1 MKAPTTEAP
10 AGAVPGLPPDLA
22 TLLPPA
28 LHPQCDAV
36 DPVRGTRLFATGA
49 RPAHLFFMERG
60 EAVLERPGLHG
71 ELVVLQRTRRG
82 FIGEA
87 SLQFERYHCDAR
99 VLTDAHLIRVPVAAL
114 RAALASDPAFASR
127 WIGMLNREVRRL
139 RLQCERLALHR
150 VQDRVLHLLAT
161 EGEAGRYPVPG
172 GLKSLAAELGV
183 THEALYRALAALEQ
197 AGRLARE
204 DGVLRLLPV
213 A

>member
-1 MKAPTTEAP
+1 MQAPTTETP
-10 AGAVPGLPPDLA
+10 AGPAPGLPPDLA
-22 TLLPPA
+22 ALLPPT
-28 LHPQCDAV
+28 LHPLCDAF

-49 RPAHLFFMERG
+49 RPAYLFFMERG

-99 VLTDAHLIRVPVAAL
+99 VLTDAHLIRVPVAAV

-204 DGVLRLLPV
+204 DGVLRLLAV
-213 A
+213 C

>member
-1 MKAPTTEAP
+1 MKSPYSVTGRSASA
-10 AGAVPGLPPDLA
+10 LPPDLA
-22 TLLPPA
+22 ALLPST
-28 LHPQCDAV
+28 LHPLCDAF
-36 DPVRGTRLFATGA
+36 DTARGTRLFATGA
-49 RPAHLFFMERG
+49 RPAHLFFIERG

-87 SLQFERYHCDAR
+87 SLQFERYHCDSR
-99 VLTDAHLIRVPVAAL
+99 VLTDAHITRVPVASV
-114 RAALASDPAFASR
+114 RAALASDPTFASR

-150 VQDRVLHLLAT
+150 VQDRILHLLAT

-183 THEALYRALAALEQ
+183 THEALYRALAALEE
-197 AGRLARE
+197 AGRVARE
-204 DGVLRLLPV
+204 DSVLRLLPL

>member
-1 MKAPTTEAP
+1 MKTPITEAP
-10 AGAVPGLPPDLA
+10 AGAAPVLPPDLA
-22 TLLPPA
+22 ALLPPA
-28 LHPQCDAV
+28 LHPLCSVV

-99 VLTDAHLIRVPVAAL
+99 VLTDAHLTRVPVAAV

-150 VQDRVLHLLAT
+150 VQDRVL
-161 EGEAGRYPVPG
+161 
-172 GLKSLAAELGV
+172 
-183 THEALYRALAALEQ
+183 
-197 AGRLARE
+197 
-204 DGVLRLLPV
+204 
-213 A
+213 

>member
-1 MKAPTTEAP
+1 
-10 AGAVPGLPPDLA
+10 LA
-22 TLLPPA
+22 ALLPPA
-28 LHPQCDAV
+28 LHPQCDALSLQ
-36 DPVRGTRLFATGA
+36 RSTRLFTTGA

-114 RAALASDPAFASR
+114 RGSLASAPAFASR

-204 DGVLRLLPV
+204 DGVLRLLV
-213 A
+213 VG

>member
-1 MKAPTTEAP
+1 MKAPTTETP
-10 AGAVPGLPPDLA
+10 VGAVPGLPPDLVA
-22 TLLPPA
+22 LLSPA
-28 LHPQCDAV
+28 LHPLCSAL
-36 DPVRGTRLFATGA
+36 DPARGTRLFATGA
-49 RPAHLFFMERG
+49 RPAHLFFIERG

-71 ELVVLQRTRRG
+71 EVVVLQRTRRG

-99 VLTDAHLIRVPVAAL
+99 VLTDAHITRLPVPAV

-161 EGEAGRYPVPG
+161 EGEAGCYPVPG

-197 AGRLARE
+197 AGRLKRE
-204 DGVLRLLPV
+204 DGVLRWVPL

>member
-1 MKAPTTEAP
+1 MKTPTTEAP
-10 AGAVPGLPPDLA
+10 AGAAPVLPPDLA
-22 TLLPPA
+22 ALLPPT

-87 SLQFERYHCDAR
+87 SLQFERYHCDAC

-150 VQDRVLHLLAT
+150 VQDRVLHLLVT

>member
-1 MKAPTTEAP
+1 MKSLSSATTR
-10 AGAVPGLPPDLA
+10 LPPALPHELA
-22 TLLPPA
+22 ALLPPA
-28 LHPQCDAV
+28 LHPLCDAF

-49 RPAHLFFMERG
+49 RPAHLFFMEHG

-71 ELVVLQRTRRG
+71 ELVVLQRSRRG

-87 SLQFERYHCDAR
+87 SLQFEHYHCDAR
-99 VLTDAHLIRVPVAAL
+99 VLTDAHITRVPVGAV
-114 RAALASDPAFASR
+114 RAALASDPTFASR

-150 VQDRVLHLLAT
+150 VQDRILHLLAT

-183 THEALYRALAALEQ
+183 THEALYRALAALEE
-197 AGRLARE
+197 AGRVARE
-204 DGVLRLLPV
+204 DSVLRLLPL